1 MIDSVNV
8 KDLVKKDFFEKIRL
22 SVEDNL
28 DQNWDFLKKTW
39 NKVKIDSTKSNDAIY
54 PLNIKSNT
62 FILINEFYNSLKNNS
77 MNFEE
82 FSDSI
87 LKERNKIFSG
97 DNFSKRFSDIF
108 GISFVED
115 LDDSKNYSTITSLVE
130 ILNGINNNSLVISSD
145 KIKDII
151 NCFGIELTDQTYTYA
166 INSINNFVAKNDMKD
181 LKENLLELLIFL
193 RKSYSDYLK
202 IPIYFDDFS
211 EVLTWEKERVELET
225 GNNIPNLFLNHIVF
239 SPLNGDA
246 SNSLENL
253 ENELKK
259 LIFNRV
265 SESYKQYMIS
275 SYNSQFSF
283 ANFSSGKKKLS
294 MFDDNAIKE
303 KLQKVLVSQFLGM
316 GMSLSDKERLAELF
330 KETLL
335 EK

>member
-1 MIDSVNV
+1 MIDSVSV

-28 DQNWDFLKKTW
+28 DKNWDFLKKTW

-54 PLNIKSNT
+54 PFNIKSNT
-62 FILINEFYNSLKNNS
+62 IILINEFYDSLKNNS

-82 FSDSI
+82 FSESI
-87 LKERNKIFSG
+87 LRERNKIFSG

-108 GISFVED
+108 GVPFIED

-130 ILNGINNNSLVISSD
+130 ILNGINDNLLVIPSD
-145 KIKDII
+145 KIKDIL
-151 NCFGIELTDQTYTYA
+151 NCFEIELTDYA
-166 INSINNFVAKNDMKD
+166 INSINSFLAKNDIKD

-239 SPLNGDA
+239 SPLNGEA

-259 LIFNRV
+259 LIFDRV

-316 GMSLSDKERLAELF
+316 GMSLSEKERLAELF